1 MGRKK
6 NEEKPRRYMLAEVA
20 LLKHP
25 TRVAV
30 KDIVKYRQEH
40 NGISFDEIFSLPLA
54 FATFIVPRLELFRDE
69 TDGIKY
75 DPGMTSREDLDA
87 MIRGF
92 RKLLDHYE
100 TKGGEYS
107 QDEEVIRALEL
118 FTNNMF
124 NLWF

>member
-1 MGRKK
+1 
-6 NEEKPRRYMLAEVA
+6 MLAEAA

-30 KDIVKYRQEH
+30 QDILKYRKEH
-40 NGISFDEIFSLPLA
+40 DGISFDEIFSMPLA
-54 FATFIVPRLELFRDE
+54 FATFIVPRLELFKEE
-69 TDGIKY
+69 TEKIKGE
-75 DPGMTSREDLDA
+75 PGMTSREDLDA
-87 MIRGF
+87 MIFGF

-100 TKGGEYS
+100 TKDGEYAN
-107 QDEEVIRALEL
+107 DEEVIRALEL